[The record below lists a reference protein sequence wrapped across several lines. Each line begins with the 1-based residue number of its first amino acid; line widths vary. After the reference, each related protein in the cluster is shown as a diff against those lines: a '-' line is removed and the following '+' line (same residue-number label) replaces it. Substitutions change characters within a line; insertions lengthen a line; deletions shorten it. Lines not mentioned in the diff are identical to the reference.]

1 MLGGGYGC
9 VDHRTISGSPSS
21 LFTKWFPEIKF
32 RLSSN
37 KCPYPSGQPG
47 ILALKHLPSKHA
59 PLVCSC
65 KRESPTSVEL
75 PGCRHGLK
83 HFSLWNLQNTC
94 QPLAPILCY
103 PCPRERAVQS
113 QRPSH
118 LSGRVGLGTW
128 APPAVVTG
136 FLSCC
141 MTCSPCLKSQSA
153 TAGQFLKIY
162 RDQDLTVQKNG
173 QC

>member
-1 MLGGGYGC
+1 MVLHGNWLASPPQRLLLYLLALKQCFTIICVLGVCGC

-65 KRESPTSVEL
+65 KLESPTSVEL

-94 QPLAPILCY
+94 QPY
-103 PCPRERAVQS
+103 STNSV
-113 QRPSH
+113 
-118 LSGRVGLGTW
+118 
-128 APPAVVTG
+128 
-136 FLSCC
+136 
-141 MTCSPCLKSQSA
+141 SPLP
-153 TAGQFLKIY
+153 
-162 RDQDLTVQKNG
+162 
-173 QC
+173 